1 MQNRSVHLGVKLFG
15 GLRFKVAEMTTM
27 FPKPVAKCGRS
38 KRGLG
43 CALALG
49 MAWSFSATSIA
60 ADPNSGQD
68 LEAPSTY
75 PALLAPTSPLGL
87 PGQRPKLTLSL
98 PLTGRVLGLEDNTRL
113 VDSSESDEGDRFSWS
128 LRAWQLNTASLAHIQ
143 CSQHT
148 LTLDSFLAQ
157 NCQFVDQPV
166 PDNAVNLVQ
175 IEGEWTAA
183 PNVQVGLGL
192 FRSESGNNNISP
204 QMGQSMD
211 QIASLFGLP
220 AGRLSAPMGDVE
232 GAVANVSFGIDMDQ
246 VGDFLVGLQLA
257 RYRQRASLMD
267 LGDPR
272 EWAAAG
278 RFDEQITNAAE
289 LNLAWQRGNFRGDLL
304 GRYVDRPLRLGQV
317 GTQTITSPA
326 SGFDLEFSWQPGSA
340 SFSIGVSNV
349 LDQGAGAAG
358 TGTDNGTDEGVRD
371 IYGRIPYVR
380 YKQDL

>member
-1 MQNRSVHLGVKLFG
+1 
-15 GLRFKVAEMTTM
+15 MTTL
-27 FPKPVAKCGRS
+27 FPKPAAKNR
-38 KRGLG
+38 RIQRRLWRAQALG
-43 CALALG
+43 CLLVLG
-49 MAWSFSATSIA
+49 FGASIA
-60 ADPNSGQD
+60 AEPGAEPLANS
-68 LEAPSTY
+68 LAETASTY
-75 PALLAPTSPLGL
+75 PALLAPSTPLGL
-87 PGQRPKLTLSL
+87 PGQRPKLTFSL
-98 PLTGRVLGLEDNTRL
+98 PLTGGLLGLDENTRL
-113 VDSSESDEGDRFSWS
+113 VESADSTEADRFSWS
-128 LRAWQLNTASLAHIQ
+128 LKAWQLNTASLAHIQ

-175 IEGEWTAA
+175 IQGEWTAA
-183 PNVQVGLGL
+183 PNVEVGIGL
-192 FRSESGNNNISP
+192 FRSEGGDSNVSQ
-204 QMGQSMD
+204 QMGQRMD
-211 QIASLFGLP
+211 YIASLFGLP
-220 AGRLSAPMGDVE
+220 SGRAAVPIGEVE
-232 GAVANVSFGIDMDQ
+232 GAVANVSFGIGMDQ

-304 GRYVDRPLRLGQV
+304 GRYVDRPLRLGQI
-317 GTQTITSPA
+317 GTQTITAPA

-340 SFSIGVSNV
+340 SFSIGVSNI
-349 LDQGAGAAG
+349 LDQGAGVSS
-358 TGTDNGTDEGVRD
+358 TGTDNGTEEGVRD